1 MLVKKRLILFFLL
14 GFNLVWL
21 AACGGAA
28 TPTPPPTETAVS
40 QTILPTETA
49 TDEPVTAVPATPTT
63 EILPTESEPT
73 REALFPTPV
82 VTPSPTIPP
91 TLEMPNFTVTIAEPA
106 PATTLLAGREVTFR
120 GEVQP
125 PTTDPL
131 TLTVTI
137 GSFTAVSAQ
146 IIPDGS
152 GGSWELTT
160 TLAEA
165 VSGPGLLTV
174 ALGDLAQAEQPLPL
188 AFDSTTD
195 EPYISLARPMQGET
209 AVAGHAF
216 LMQGDS
222 NNLLNDSFTIGVLV
236 DDCTNFIAA
245 QKISL
250 ASGSWYGFVILPL
263 NVDPGL
269 ACAVAYTGE
278 YNENGWREALIP
290 VQLLAADDPQ
300 ATVLQ
305 LGNSGELSFTVGHAT
320 SLFGIAINVPERAVD
335 IMLEL
340 DLASGGSELVTSGTA
355 FADQFGLWSIDLELP
370 ADALSGPA
378 LLTISSG
385 ADASYQEIRLPVNI
399 AP

>member
-1 MLVKKRLILFFLL
+1 MLVKKRLVLFFLL

-21 AACGGAA
+21 AACGG
-28 TPTPPPTETAVS
+28 TPTPTPLPTETAVS
-40 QTILPTETA
+40 QTLPPTETA
-49 TDEPVTAVPATPTT
+49 TDEPATAVPATPTT
-63 EILPTESEPT
+63 EILPTEPEPT
-73 REALFPTPV
+73 SEALFPTPV
-82 VTPSPTIPP
+82 VTPTPTLTP
-91 TLEMPNFTVTIAEPA
+91 TLEMPNYTVTIAEPA

-146 IIPDGS
+146 IIPDAS
-152 GGSWELTT
+152 SGSWELTT

-174 ALGDLAQAEQPLPL
+174 ALGDLTQAEQPLPL
-188 AFDSTTD
+188 AFDSSTD
-195 EPYISLARPMQGET
+195 GTYISLARPMQGET

-305 LGNSGELSFTVGHAT
+305 LGNSGELSFTVGRAT

-340 DLASGGSELVTSGTA
+340 DLASGGSQLVTSGTA

-370 ADALSGPA
+370 DDAPSGPA

-385 ADASYQEIRLPVNI
+385 ADASYQEIRLAVNI